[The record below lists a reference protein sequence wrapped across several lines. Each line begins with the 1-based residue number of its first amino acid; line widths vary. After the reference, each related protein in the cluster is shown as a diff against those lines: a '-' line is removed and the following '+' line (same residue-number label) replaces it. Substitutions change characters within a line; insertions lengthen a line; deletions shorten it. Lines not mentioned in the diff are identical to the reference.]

1 MRNNSIMREKTEKL
15 WEITPFLF
23 ISHKLINWKQIS
35 YTKTWEY
42 EIWNWKI
49 FSGRKLSSSYKCDT
63 PNFINWIQQQIKVKQ
78 LISSE
83 PHLRLISPRR
93 FDKTSL
99 VQKSNEGT
107 AKPRATAKLTVSD
120 RYWRLSFTFAKTDTP
135 AIPFRMFK
143 TSSYKAWV

>member
-1 MRNNSIMREKTEKL
+1 
-15 WEITPFLF
+15 
-23 ISHKLINWKQIS
+23 LIIRICSAFGGKGM
-35 YTKTWEY
+35 YVLT
-42 EIWNWKI
+42 I
-49 FSGRKLSSSYKCDT
+49 FSFDMLGCAPPP

-107 AKPRATAKLTVSD
+107 ANPRATAKLTVSD
-120 RYWRLSFTFAKTDTP
+120 RYW
-135 AIPFRMFK
+135 
-143 TSSYKAWV
+143 

>member
-1 MRNNSIMREKTEKL
+1 
-15 WEITPFLF
+15 
-23 ISHKLINWKQIS
+23 
-35 YTKTWEY
+35 
-42 EIWNWKI
+42 
-49 FSGRKLSSSYKCDT
+49 
-63 PNFINWIQQQIKVKQ
+63 VKQ

-107 AKPRATAKLTVSD
+107 ANPRATAKLTVSD